1 MPADRVETLYYVRT
15 DSLGSDPEIGQRLA
29 QAFWNSL
36 HERVDSSAVFALAN
50 RAVFFALD
58 DSPVLEG
65 FKRLAAKGCRIYV
78 CGTCLDFYDIRD
90 RLAVGEPGSIPILQ
104 QLMVEASKVITF

>member
-1 MPADRVETLYYVRT
+1 MGTLYYVRT

-36 HERVDSSAVFALAN
+36 HEQVDGDCMFALAN
-50 RAVFFALD
+50 RGIFFALD

-65 FKRLAAKGCRIYV
+65 MRRLAEKGCAIYV
-78 CGTCLDFYDIRD
+78 CGTCMDYYGVRE

-104 QLMVEASKVITF
+104 QLMSQATKVITF